1 MIVVMFAGW
10 SVGQSVGRSCGENL
24 PHADECLHIV
34 AKDIFIFFSFQNQ
47 NTKAALKAH

>member
-10 SVGQSVGRSCGENL
+10 SVGGENL